1 MFNGS
6 RTSIRSRSRLN
17 FSQPE
22 LNNGQRRHKPDHWIL
37 IYTLVLLV
45 VGLVLIYSISPALA
59 DTTGTS
65 ANYFIFKQLLA
76 VGLALVA
83 FLITAKIPLSKWRK
97 NYKWLMAAAIL
108 ATLVA
113 IALPVN
119 PNYPAH
125 RWVRFAGLSFE
136 SVEMLIFAILIW
148 FAHFL
153 ALRIKNGSIKSFAK
167 TVKPIL
173 AALLIIGGVVAIIQ
187 SDLGSTGVIIA
198 MMGVMVFVAG
208 MPMKRIAI
216 VASLVVGLGVVA
228 ILAFPYRMA
237 RLETFLHP
245 SANCQSTGYQ
255 ACQALIAVGSGGATG
270 LGLGSDVQAYGYL
283 PEADNDSIFAIYAEK
298 FGFIGSVI
306 LLAVFASLFW
316 RIAKVAE
323 GAPDDFSRLIVIGV
337 LTWISTET
345 LINIGAMIG
354 LLPLKGITLPFISYG
369 GTSVVFFAAAVGLVY
384 QISRYTSHVSSRS
397 IEHLSRRAGINDYSS
412 HGRRIGG
419 AYNSDLSGRS

>member
-1 MFNGS
+1 
-6 RTSIRSRSRLN
+6 
-17 FSQPE
+17 
-22 LNNGQRRHKPDHWIL
+22 
-37 IYTLVLLV
+37 
-45 VGLVLIYSISPALA
+45 
-59 DTTGTS
+59 
-65 ANYFIFKQLLA
+65 
-76 VGLALVA
+76 LVA
-83 FLITAKIPLSKWRK
+83 FFITAKVPLSRWRDH
-97 NYKWLMAAAIL
+97 YKLLLGAAIL

-113 IALPVN
+113 IVLPVN

-125 RWVRFAGLSFE
+125 RWVRFGGLSFE
-136 SVEMLIFAILIW
+136 SVEMLIFAILFW

-153 ALRIKNGSIKSFAK
+153 AEQIRKGNIKSIAK
-167 TVKPIL
+167 TVRPIL

-187 SDLGSTGVIIA
+187 SDLGSTGVIVA

-208 MPMKRIAI
+208 MPMKRILI
-216 VASLVVGLGVVA
+216 VAALVAGLGVVA

-237 RLETFLHP
+237 RIETFFHP

-255 ACQALIAVGSGGATG
+255 SCQALIAVGSGGATG

-306 LLAVFASLFW
+306 LLAIFASLFW

-323 GAPDDFSRLIVIGV
+323 GAPDDFSRLIVVGV
-337 LTWISTET
+337 LTWISVET

-384 QISRYTSHVSSRS
+384 QVSRYTSHVSSRS
-397 IEHLSRRAGINDYSS
+397 IDRLNNRRVGINDHSS
-412 HGRRIGG
+412 HRRRIGG
-419 AYNSDLSGRS
+419 TYNPDFSSRS